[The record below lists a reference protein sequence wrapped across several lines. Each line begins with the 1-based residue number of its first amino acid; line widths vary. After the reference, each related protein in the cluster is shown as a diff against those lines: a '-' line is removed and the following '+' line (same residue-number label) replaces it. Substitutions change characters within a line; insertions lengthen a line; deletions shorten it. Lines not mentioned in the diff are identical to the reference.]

1 MSSINF
7 IGGEKGGVGKSVTA
21 RVLAQYF
28 IDHSRPFVGFDTDRS
43 HSSFTRFYEGF
54 ASPVVVDSFEGL
66 DTVVNG
72 FETNPQ
78 QSVIVDLAAQTLA
91 PLSRWIK
98 ESDLFDVFA
107 ELGVAVNF
115 WHVLDDGKDSTDL
128 LGTLIDT
135 FGDQPNYI
143 VVQNYGRGNDFGL
156 LLGSQSLS
164 KATAHGARVI
174 ALPRLHDASMRKID
188 AQNTSFWK
196 AVNDRE
202 GPHALGLLERQR
214 VKTWLAT
221 AYAAFDTLPPVSAQ
235 RAVLSAGRIG
245 GAAERRA
252 RSSTSSSSPKP
263 AKAMNDQL
271 AIDRP
276 RKVQST
282 CEQSP
287 LPRKIIGSARC
298 SGKVSIIP

>member
-28 IDHSRPFVGFDTDRS
+28 IDRSRPFVGFDTDRS

-72 FETNPQ
+72 FESNPH

-91 PLSRWIK
+91 PLARWIK

-115 WHVLDDGKDSTDL
+115 WHVLDDGKDSTEL
-128 LGTLIDT
+128 LGTLVDT
-135 FGDQPNYI
+135 FGDRPNYI

-156 LLGSQSLS
+156 LLGSQSLA
-164 KATAHGARVI
+164 KATTHDARVI

-188 AQNTSFWK
+188 AYNASFWQ
-196 AVNDRE
+196 AVNNRE
-202 GPHALGLLERQR
+202 GPYALGLLERQR

-221 AYAAFDTLPPVSAQ
+221 AYAAFDTLP
-235 RAVLSAGRIG
+235 L
-245 GAAERRA
+245 
-252 RSSTSSSSPKP
+252 
-263 AKAMNDQL
+263 
-271 AIDRP
+271 
-276 RKVQST
+276 
-282 CEQSP
+282 
-287 LPRKIIGSARC
+287 
-298 SGKVSIIP
+298 

>member
-28 IDHSRPFVGFDTDRS
+28 IDHSRPFTGFDTDRS

-54 ASPVVVDSFEGL
+54 ASPIVVDSFEGL

-98 ESDLFDVFA
+98 ESDLFAVFA
-107 ELGVAVNF
+107 ELGVQVNF

-128 LGTLIDT
+128 LGVLVDTL
-135 FGDQPNYI
+135 GDKPNYI
-143 VVQNYGRGNDFGL
+143 VVQNYGRGSDFAL
-156 LLGSQSLS
+156 LLGSQALA
-164 KATAHGARVI
+164 KAALQCTQVI
-174 ALPRLHDASMRKID
+174 ALPRLHEASMRKID

-196 AVNDRE
+196 AANDRE
-202 GPHALGLLERQR
+202 SPSSLGLLERQR
-214 VKTWLAT
+214 VKNWLAT
-221 AYAAFDTLPPVSAQ
+221 AYAAFDTLP
-235 RAVLSAGRIG
+235 L
-245 GAAERRA
+245 
-252 RSSTSSSSPKP
+252 
-263 AKAMNDQL
+263 
-271 AIDRP
+271 
-276 RKVQST
+276 
-282 CEQSP
+282 
-287 LPRKIIGSARC
+287 
-298 SGKVSIIP
+298 

>member
-28 IDHSRPFVGFDTDRS
+28 IDRSRPFVGFDTDRS

-98 ESDLFDVFA
+98 ESDLFDVFK

-115 WHVLDDGKDSTDL
+115 WHVLDDGRDSTDL
-128 LGTLIDT
+128 LGKLIDT
-135 FGDQPNYI
+135 FGTQPNYI
-143 VVQNYGRGNDFGL
+143 VVQNYGRGSDFGM
-156 LLGSQSLS
+156 LLGSQALA
-164 KATAHGARVI
+164 KATAAGAHVI
-174 ALPRLHDASMRKID
+174 AMPRLHETSMRKID

-196 AVNDRE
+196 AVNDKA
-202 GPHALGLLERQR
+202 GPNALGLLERQR

-221 AYAAFDTLPPVSAQ
+221 AYAAFDTLP
-235 RAVLSAGRIG
+235 L
-245 GAAERRA
+245 
-252 RSSTSSSSPKP
+252 
-263 AKAMNDQL
+263 
-271 AIDRP
+271 
-276 RKVQST
+276 
-282 CEQSP
+282 
-287 LPRKIIGSARC
+287 
-298 SGKVSIIP
+298 

>member
-28 IDHSRPFVGFDTDRS
+28 IDHSRPFTGFDTDRS

-66 DTVVNG
+66 DTIVNS

-91 PLSRWIK
+91 PIARWIK
-98 ESDLFDVFA
+98 ESDLFDVLA

-115 WHVLDDGKDSTDL
+115 WHVLDDGKDSSDL
-128 LGTLIDT
+128 LGNLIDT
-135 FGDQPNYI
+135 FGNRPNYI
-143 VVQNYGRGNDFGL
+143 VVQNYGRGSDFGL
-156 LLGSQSLS
+156 LLGSTSMT
-164 KATAHGARVI
+164 KATAHSAKVI
-174 ALPRLHDASMRKID
+174 TLPRLHEASMRKID
-188 AQNTSFWK
+188 AHNSSFWK

-202 GPHALGLLERQR
+202 GTHALGLLERQR

-221 AYAAFDTLPPVSAQ
+221 SYAAFDTLP
-235 RAVLSAGRIG
+235 L
-245 GAAERRA
+245 
-252 RSSTSSSSPKP
+252 
-263 AKAMNDQL
+263 
-271 AIDRP
+271 
-276 RKVQST
+276 
-282 CEQSP
+282 
-287 LPRKIIGSARC
+287 
-298 SGKVSIIP
+298 

>member
-28 IDHSRPFVGFDTDRS
+28 IDRSRPFTGYDTDRS

-72 FETNPQ
+72 FETQPQ

-91 PLSRWIK
+91 PLSSWIK
-98 ESDLFDVFA
+98 ESDLFDVFK

-115 WHVLDDGKDSTDL
+115 WHVLDDGRDSTDL
-128 LGTLIDT
+128 LGKLIDT
-135 FGDQPNYI
+135 FGTRPNYI
-143 VVQNYGRGNDFGL
+143 VVQNYGRGSDFGM
-156 LLGSQSLS
+156 LLGSQALA
-164 KATAHGARVI
+164 KATAAGAHVI
-174 ALPRLHDASMRKID
+174 AMPRLHETSMRKID

-196 AVNDRE
+196 AVNDKE
-202 GPHALGLLERQR
+202 GPNALGLLERQR

-221 AYAAFDTLPPVSAQ
+221 AYAAFDTLP
-235 RAVLSAGRIG
+235 L
-245 GAAERRA
+245 
-252 RSSTSSSSPKP
+252 
-263 AKAMNDQL
+263 
-271 AIDRP
+271 
-276 RKVQST
+276 
-282 CEQSP
+282 
-287 LPRKIIGSARC
+287 
-298 SGKVSIIP
+298 